1 MGGWAAA
8 ETAALGSPR
17 VVWGASDGIPPAA
30 YGRAYADAIP
40 GARFTLLPDAGH
52 LPQLETPERLLT
64 AVLVR

>member
-1 MGGWAAA
+1 M
-8 ETAALGSPR
+8 
-17 VVWGASDGIPPAA
+17 VWGASGGIAPAT